1 MSQNTTSD
9 NKRIAKNTVV
19 LYIRTIIILII
30 SLYTSRIIL
39 NALGVEDYGIYNA
52 VGGAVAMLNVLSL
65 ALSAAISRFITF
77 ELGKGNKDR
86 LKTIFSTSVNIQ
98 IGISAIILFVG
109 ELLGVWFL
117 NTQMNIPSER
127 MAAAN
132 WVLQC
137 SLLTFC
143 INLISVPYNASI
155 IAHEKMDVFAY
166 IGILE
171 AVLKLVVCFAI
182 VVSPWDKLIVYAILL
197 VLIALIIRL
206 IYGIYCGRHF
216 EECKYHFVFDKPIL
230 REMTSFAGWNFFTN
244 GAFVFNTQGVNLLIN
259 IFFGVTVNA
268 ARGIATQVE
277 GAVMQLVNSFTTAL
291 NPQITKSYAAGERD
305 AMMSLVFR
313 GAKFSYFLLFV
324 IALPI
329 IAETEFILTLWLKNV
344 PEHAVLFVQL
354 SMIASL
360 VNIVGKTGYTAS
372 MATGNIKRYVLWVTS
387 VGMLAFPLT
396 WVAFALGAPSEA
408 TYIVF
413 VIVYILVEAI
423 RLWVM
428 KDLLDFPVKGFLR
441 EVILKIL
448 IVTIAASIL
457 PFLIVYFM
465 ESSWIRLFISLLVC
479 VVSSVAAVYVIGLTA
494 GEKQMIVNTVKS
506 KLCRK

>member
-1 MSQNTTSD
+1 
-9 NKRIAKNTVV
+9 
-19 LYIRTIIILII
+19 
-30 SLYTSRIIL
+30 
-39 NALGVEDYGIYNA
+39 
-52 VGGAVAMLNVLSL
+52 
-65 ALSAAISRFITF
+65 
-77 ELGKGNKDR
+77 
-86 LKTIFSTSVNIQ
+86 
-98 IGISAIILFVG
+98 
-109 ELLGVWFL
+109 
-117 NTQMNIPSER
+117 
-127 MAAAN
+127 
-132 WVLQC
+132 
-137 SLLTFC
+137 
-143 INLISVPYNASI
+143 
-155 IAHEKMDVFAY
+155 
-166 IGILE
+166 
-171 AVLKLVVCFAI
+171 
-182 VVSPWDKLIVYAILL
+182 
-197 VLIALIIRL
+197 
-206 IYGIYCGRHF
+206 
-216 EECKYHFVFDKPIL
+216 
-230 REMTSFAGWNFFTN
+230 
-244 GAFVFNTQGVNLLIN
+244 
-259 IFFGVTVNA
+259 
-268 ARGIATQVE
+268 
-277 GAVMQLVNSFTTAL
+277 MQLVNSFTTAL

-305 AMMSLVFR
+305 AMLSLVFR
-313 GAKFSYFLLFV
+313 GAKFSYFLLFI

-441 EVILKIL
+441 EVILNIL